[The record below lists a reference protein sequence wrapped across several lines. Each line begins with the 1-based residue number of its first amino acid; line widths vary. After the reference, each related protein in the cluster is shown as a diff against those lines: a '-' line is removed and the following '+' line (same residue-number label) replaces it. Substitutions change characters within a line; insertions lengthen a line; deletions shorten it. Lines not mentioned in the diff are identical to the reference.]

1 MKKFSDALSKRDVI
15 AGNKNNL
22 TSPTTVTFMKV
33 SQHAQLQENKFEN
46 KIVQATQSN
55 IRQYISLDI
64 VSWINYEDVS
74 RSNVQ

>member
-1 MKKFSDALSKRDVI
+1 
-15 AGNKNNL
+15 
-22 TSPTTVTFMKV
+22 MKV

-46 KIVQATQSN
+46 KMVQATQSN